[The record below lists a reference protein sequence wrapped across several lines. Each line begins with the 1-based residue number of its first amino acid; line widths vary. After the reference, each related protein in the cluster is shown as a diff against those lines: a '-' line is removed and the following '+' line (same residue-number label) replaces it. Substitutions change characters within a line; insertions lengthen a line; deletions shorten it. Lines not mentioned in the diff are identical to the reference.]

1 VLRYGAP
8 KKTKK
13 SQCLSALGFKFLWA
27 GDAGFEP
34 VTFGAGVKE
43 SGVLAIPQLTE
54 NKQKIQSLQ
63 ELAKHRSI
71 TVRHLMSHLQTSPC
85 QLCVNGMDS
94 DSRVKRRQRLGGMLN
109 FYCREAA
116 W

>member
-8 KKTKK
+8 IKTKK

-43 SGVLAIPQLTE
+43 SGFSMIPQVTE
-54 NKQKIQSLQ
+54 KKQFI
-63 ELAKHRSI
+63 
-71 TVRHLMSHLQTSPC
+71 
-85 QLCVNGMDS
+85 
-94 DSRVKRRQRLGGMLN
+94 
-109 FYCREAA
+109 
-116 W
+116 